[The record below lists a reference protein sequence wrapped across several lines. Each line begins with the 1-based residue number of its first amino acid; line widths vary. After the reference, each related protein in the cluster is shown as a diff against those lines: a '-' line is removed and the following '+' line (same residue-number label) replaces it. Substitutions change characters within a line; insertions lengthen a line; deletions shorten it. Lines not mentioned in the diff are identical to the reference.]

1 MEDFIIDSKAVAC
14 EPTVFKGIIERKVS
28 GRVPF
33 TLEKFGTRKFILVGD
48 RYAYAENNGEGI
60 DTGLSTRDFIAFISG
75 FKRSLNNQLKKNPS
89 LLELNIPY
97 ESSVAK
103 KFHNTY
109 DALMQ
114 GEKFYNVDLSS
125 AYWQI
130 AKRLGYISKKVFER
144 YMAVDEYKHA
154 KRLCIS
160 FLGRRREKTIYE
172 VIDGIYTERKE
183 VLSKRDEQIFVNIRH
198 ELYTIINNIVVQLG
212 DAVIEYNTDG
222 ISVLQYKR
230 EQLEN
235 YFRDL
240 GLIYKVNICS
250 KQNEIQYL
258 HNTKLRNFKI
268 QRNDSSRIN

>member
-1 MEDFIIDSKAVAC
+1 MEDFIIDSKTVSC
-14 EPTVFKGIIERKVS
+14 EPTVFKGIIERKKS

-60 DTGLSTRDFIAFISG
+60 DTGLSTKDFIAFISG
-75 FKRSLNNQLKKNPS
+75 FKRSLNSQLKKNPS
-89 LLELNIPY
+89 LLELNIAY

-109 DALMQ
+109 DALLE
-114 GEKFYNVDLSS
+114 GENFYNIDLSS

-130 AKRLGYISKKVFER
+130 ANRLGYISKKVFER
-144 YMAVDEYKHA
+144 YIFLDEYKHA

-160 FLGRRREKTIYE
+160 FLGRRREKIIYE
-172 VIDGIYTERKE
+172 VIDGTYTEKKE
-183 VLSKRDEQIFVNIRH
+183 VLSNRDEKIFVNIRH
-198 ELYTIINNIVVQLG
+198 ELYTIINDIVMQLG

-222 ISVLQYKR
+222 ISVLSYKR
-230 EQLEN
+230 EQVEN
-235 YFRDL
+235 YFTEL
-240 GLIYKVNICS
+240 GLIFKVNNCV
-250 KQNEIQYL
+250 KRNNIQYL

-268 QRNDSSRIN
+268 QRNDSSRTN